1 MINDQ
6 SIENIIVIRTEYH
19 FCRRPSANYVF
30 LYLNGQIKKS
40 MSYNLLVTSITLSV
54 GLLAHRAPGERHH
67 EKSWIWNRWKN
78 GKLYLQ
84 IDSGCSAWS
93 RGCATRKS
101 SSQPWEVA
109 NRPQPSN
116 GTFYIEYSANCF
128 QIHTEPSHGDSGH
141 SRLQWGHKSL
151 LVECSHCSTTPAR
164 HLSSARER
172 CLYQQISS
180 DLHPPA
186 WYSTHP
192 CHSQDLQYISHCTPL
207 HTYQIH
213 CSSLSL
219 SSLARCRTCRR

>member
-19 FCRRPSANYVF
+19 FCRRPNANYVC

-40 MSYNLLVTSITLSV
+40 MSFNLLVTSITLSV

-116 GTFYIEYSANCF
+116 GTFYIYLSNRIFCKLLSDSHWALTWRLWTQSATVRTDPGRCAVREVSAGGMF
-128 QIHTEPSHGDSGH
+128 SLQHYTSAPSIVS
-141 SRLQWGHKSL
+141 
-151 LVECSHCSTTPAR
+151 
-164 HLSSARER
+164 
-172 CLYQQISS
+172 
-180 DLHPPA
+180 
-186 WYSTHP
+186 
-192 CHSQDLQYISHCTPL
+192 
-207 HTYQIH
+207 
-213 CSSLSL
+213 
-219 SSLARCRTCRR
+219 